1 MSSKIFSYL
10 WYSAVNYT
18 LSRTEPLCDQ
28 CAFSSYCSLCINI
41 SCGVDNN
48 DNNHNVF
55 MSAFQASKFALTC
68 HLWNQSPSQ
77 NNFNTK
83 QVKTYKVTLIA
94 YERTSEIKILK
105 DGSFERQNWKSTF
118 KRIGESIP

>member
-1 MSSKIFSYL
+1 
-10 WYSAVNYT
+10 
-18 LSRTEPLCDQ
+18 
-28 CAFSSYCSLCINI
+28 
-41 SCGVDNN
+41 
-48 DNNHNVF
+48 

-68 HLWNQSPSQ
+68 HLWYQSPSQ

>member
-1 MSSKIFSYL
+1 
-10 WYSAVNYT
+10 
-18 LSRTEPLCDQ
+18 
-28 CAFSSYCSLCINI
+28 
-41 SCGVDNN
+41 
-48 DNNHNVF
+48 

>member
-1 MSSKIFSYL
+1 MIAY
-10 WYSAVNYT
+10 
-18 LSRTEPLCDQ
+18 
-28 CAFSSYCSLCINI
+28 
-41 SCGVDNN
+41 
-48 DNNHNVF
+48 
-55 MSAFQASKFALTC
+55 QASKLALTC